1 MLETLVALD
10 LAQRHMK
17 EQFEM
22 DRPVAAKARRTDR
35 EHRPRLRDAPALA
48 MRVFARTQP
57 HRTEAPRP
65 TCPQSSDR

>member
-22 DRPVAAKARRTDR
+22 DRPAAAKARRPDR
-35 EHRPRLRDAPALA
+35 EHRPWLRDASALA
-48 MRVFARTQP
+48 MRVFARTKP
-57 HRTEAPRP
+57 HPAEAPRQ
-65 TCPQSSDR
+65 TSQSSGR